1 MERRQK
7 VELTPPDPANPVGIA
22 PEMQEKNLIL
32 GNIKHIRAAFF

>member
-1 MERRQK
+1 MKHRQK
-7 VELTPPDPANPVGIA
+7 VDLTPPDLTNPVGIV